1 MAKFMRISQSI
12 NLYILIALLQFIFVV
27 GSTRSA
33 EVADNQFATFWIE
46 FRQAVINNDK
56 TKIISLT
63 YFPFEMRG
71 VDDSS
76 AIQLLDEKSFNN
88 IYERLLVQTIFLP
101 VRDQIVPK
109 PMRELI
115 YETKSLS
122 SEETENTNT
131 ISFQQFEFEQRNG
144 RWRFVRAFLEE

>member
-1 MAKFMRISQSI
+1 
-12 NLYILIALLQFIFVV
+12 
-27 GSTRSA
+27 
-33 EVADNQFATFWIE
+33 
-46 FRQAVINNDK
+46 
-56 TKIISLT
+56 
-63 YFPFEMRG
+63 
-71 VDDSS
+71 SS